1 MFLLLK
7 KYPDIR
13 KRGFA
18 AMYDMVAASQ
28 EPVLA
33 PYRLETAGRATG
45 DVLEIGGGTGANLSY
60 YSKDVRLTVLEPNPH
75 MAKRLQLKATALGRD
90 VSIVTDMD
98 EMAKKLPFPD
108 ASFDSVVS
116 TLVLCSV
123 PDHSDAIREIRRVLR
138 PNGVFYFMEHVVS
151 SDPRTH
157 KLQDFF
163 NRPWGIIADGCNLNR
178 DIESA
183 IRTSGFSNVETRDFG
198 IPMPLSLSSS
208 HIVGLAWG

>member
-1 MFLLLK
+1 MLLLLK

-18 AMYDMVAASQ
+18 AMYDLVTAGQ
-28 EPVLA
+28 EPKLA

-60 YSKDVRLTVLEPNPH
+60 YKKDTRLTVLEPNTH
-75 MAKRLQLKATALGRD
+75 MAKRLSLKANAIGRD
-90 VSIVTDMD
+90 ISIVT
-98 EMAKKLPFPD
+98 EMEEGLPFPD

-123 PDHSDAIREIRRVLR
+123 PNHNEAIRDIRRVLR
-138 PNGVFYFMEHVVS
+138 PNGVFYFLEHVVS
-151 SDPRTH
+151 SDPKTH
-157 KLQDFF
+157 KMQDIL
-163 NRPWGIIADGCNLNR
+163 NGPWGLVADGCNLNR

-183 IRTSGFSNVETRDFG
+183 VRSAGFSNVEIRAFD
-198 IPMPLSLSSS
+198 MPIGLSLSSP
-208 HIVGLAWG
+208 HVVGVAWG